1 MQDISSG
8 KLTRESEDDCA
19 CEGMFELDKAF
30 KQIEDV
36 MTSLKERSSDSN
48 MSNDER
54 DEIVWNLSRSLWNLH
69 MARHYVGKMIEENKS
84 LNLAS
89 APRSTEIVLSHG
101 HATTNE
107 EGIKGT
113 MVPVIKEDEG
123 TMVPRAEV
131 NIVNGQYERNVY
143 DAITDNIESD
153 LHEVKERDSIE
164 SETLQSVSVRTL
176 PMGSFDV
183 PFQEDSS
190 DLGSFS

>member
-1 MQDISSG
+1 M
-8 KLTRESEDDCA
+8 
-19 CEGMFELDKAF
+19 EGY
-30 KQIEDV
+30 
-36 MTSLKERSSDSN
+36 
-48 MSNDER
+48 
-54 DEIVWNLSRSLWNLH
+54 
-69 MARHYVGKMIEENKS
+69 YVEKMVEENKS